1 METVVKKKA
10 PDLTKF
16 TWRDIVAW
24 VAYFGIQIGFVLI
37 GTIIVSAILMASG
50 SIDPT
55 ATDATTALMEK
66 MGGPIIW
73 ITTLASLMTFI
84 VIGWMYRTL
93 LIDQWKKFWEKWKI
107 NIPIVVI
114 GYISIIVLNLVVTMV
129 LNIESSA
136 NQESLEQMFNS
147 ASLLQLILL
156 QVFTVLFAPITEE
169 ILCRKILFGNF
180 KDNKIAAPI
189 MFVVSSVV
197 FGFLHYGFD
206 GQFLSLLPYILMGAV
221 FAAAYWKTNNLF
233 VAIGIHFLNNF
244 IATIILVIFS
254 FL

>member
-1 METVVKKKA
+1 METLVKKKA

-24 VAYFGIQIGFVLI
+24 VAYFGIQIGFVFV
-37 GTIIVSAILMASG
+37 GTIIVSVVLMTG
-50 SIDPT
+50 GGIDPT
-55 ATDATTALMEK
+55 ASDATATLMEK

-73 ITTLASLMTFI
+73 ITTIASFI
-84 VIGWMYRTL
+84 IFIIIGWMYRTL
-93 LIDQWKKFWEKWKI
+93 LIDQWQKFWGKWKI
-107 NIPIVVI
+107 NIPIVII
-114 GYISIIVLNLVVTMV
+114 GYILIIVLNVVVTSL

-136 NQESLEQMFNS
+136 NQESLQQMFNS

-156 QVFTVLFAPITEE
+156 QVFTVLFAPVTEE

-221 FAAAYWKTNNLF
+221 FAVAYWKTNNLF

-244 IATIILVIFS
+244 IATVMLVTFS